1 MVSIVI
7 GTHGRFSEEILKSSE
22 MIFGKQE
29 QVETVTFL
37 PGEGVEDLER
47 KYKATLKKLDSQNE
61 VLFMVDL
68 FGGSPFN
75 AASKI
80 AAEKENM
87 DVVTGVSLPMILS
100 VFENRTTN
108 NLEDVVSTI
117 KNDAVM
123 GIKSLRESLVGSF
136 KENNNE
142 EEL

>member
-87 DVVTGVSLPMILS
+87 DVVTGVSLPMLLS

-117 KNDAVM
+117 KNDAVL

>member
-7 GTHGRFSEEILKSSE
+7 GTHGRFSEEILKSAE
-22 MIFGKQE
+22 MIFGKQD

-37 PGEGVEDLER
+37 PGEGVEDLDK
-47 KYKATLKKLDSQNE
+47 KYKTILKKLNSQNE

-87 DVVTGVSLPMILS
+87 DVVTGVSLPMLLS
-100 VFENRTTN
+100 VFENRTTK
-108 NLEDVVSTI
+108 NLESVVSTI
-117 KNDAVM
+117 KNDAVL
-123 GIKSLRESLVGSF
+123 GIKSLRESLVKSF

>member
-7 GTHGRFSEEILKSSE
+7 GTHGRFSEEILKSAE

-47 KYKATLKKLDSQNE
+47 KYRDILKKLNSQNE

-75 AASKI
+75 TASKI
-80 AAEKENM
+80 AAGKDNM
-87 DVVTGVSLPMILS
+87 DVVTGVSLPMLLS
-100 VFENRTTN
+100 VFENRTTK
-108 NLEDVVSTI
+108 NLEGVVSTI
-117 KNDAVM
+117 KDDAAL
-123 GIKSLRESLVGSF
+123 GIKSLRESLVRSF

>member
-47 KYKATLKKLDSQNE
+47 KYKDTLKKLHSQNE

-87 DVVTGVSLPMILS
+87 DVVTGVSLPMLLS

-117 KNDAVM
+117 KNDAVL